1 MGEWQPNCWHWW
13 VLGVLLLVVEM
24 FIPGAFFL
32 WMGISAG
39 VVGLAVLLLPALG
52 LEAQIAAFAV
62 LSIVTVLLA
71 RTYLRRNPLPTD
83 LPQLN
88 RRAAQYVGRALTLSE
103 PIVNGFGTVRVD
115 DSMWRIQGPDCPAGT
130 IVEVVSTDG
139 AMLNVRPRA

>member
-1 MGEWQPNCWHWW
+1 
-13 VLGVLLLVVEM
+13 VLLLVVEM

-39 VVGLAVLLLPALG
+39 VVGLVVLLLPAIG
-52 LEAQIAAFAV
+52 LKTQIAAFAV

>member
-1 MGEWQPNCWHWW
+1 MAEWQPNYWHWW

-39 VVGLAVLLLPALG
+39 VVGLVVLLLPAIG
-52 LEAQIAAFAV
+52 LKTQIAAFAV